1 MVGGLAK
8 NKGDVQK
15 EQDEVYART
24 KWQNHRES
32 EKYFRFSFSPSFL
45 ALVSDYHWSNIS
57 GGQMERKSGKY
68 SVQRSSPCDT
78 DWSRGW
84 AENIPEHKQAKRTPW
99 EQTPGL
105 PHHTQHIT

>member
-1 MVGGLAK
+1 MPK
-8 NKGDVQK
+8 IK
-15 EQDEVYART
+15 EMSRKSRMKFMLGQSGKIT
-24 KWQNHRES
+24 ES

-45 ALVSDYHWSNIS
+45 ALVSDYHWSNLS

-68 SVQRSSPCDT
+68 GVQRSSPCDT

-84 AENIPEHKQAKRTPW
+84 AENIPEHKQVKRTPW